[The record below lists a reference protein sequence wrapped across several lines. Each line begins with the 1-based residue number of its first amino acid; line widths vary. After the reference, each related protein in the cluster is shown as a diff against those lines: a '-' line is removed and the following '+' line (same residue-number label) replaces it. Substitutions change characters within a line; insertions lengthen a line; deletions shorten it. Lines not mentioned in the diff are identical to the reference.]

1 MKVHQTGAALLLAAL
16 SLASVGGPQAL
27 AQTTAAAVT
36 DPSALLNAAT
46 TKFNAYVA
54 LMNRTLRV
62 EDSINRYRSWVNM
75 KSGPTGKERYID
87 YGLYEVYDTSGETA
101 AAEAAAGREPA
112 MPDLDAAMKSFIA
125 ANTAISP
132 LLNQASGYYERK
144 DYLADKMAEGKE
156 LHAKLVPAIDAY
168 ETARARLEVAFRVE
182 KDKAD
187 QQRLDVIEKQ
197 EGRQAKWQ
205 RTNVMWKIRRVMDV
219 LPGNGRQP
227 VDLAVFDATLNDYAG
242 AIKEM
247 VAFTA
252 SNPKA
257 LSSFASTPS
266 QLLGDLRG
274 LREQL
279 ARSKGD
285 LRRGNASLTVQ
296 NIFNQYNMLVQM
308 SNSGIYDR

>member
-1 MKVHQTGAALLLAAL
+1 MKVHQTGAAFLLAAL
-16 SLASVGGPQAL
+16 SLAAIGGPPAL

-46 TKFNAYVA
+46 SKFNAYVA

-75 KSGPTGKERYID
+75 KTGPTGKERYID
-87 YGLYEVYDTSGETA
+87 YGLYEVYDTTRETTEA
-101 AAEAAAGREPA
+101 SAAAGREPA
-112 MPDLDAAMKSFIA
+112 MPELDAAVKAFIA

-132 LLNQASGYYERK
+132 LLNQAAGYYQRK
-144 DYLADKMAEGKE
+144 DYLADKMEQGRD
-156 LHAKLVPAIDAY
+156 LHAKLLPAIETY
-168 ETARARLEVAFRVE
+168 GTARARMEAAFRVE

-187 QQRLDVIEKQ
+187 QQRLDAIEKQ
-197 EGRQAKWQ
+197 EGRLAKWQ

-219 LPGNGRQP
+219 LPSSGRQAI
-227 VDLAVFDATLNDYAG
+227 DLSAFDAALNDYAG
-242 AIKEM
+242 AIKDM
-247 VAFTA
+247 VAFTG
-252 SNPKA
+252 SNPGK

-279 ARSKGD
+279 ARTKGD
-285 LRRGNASLTVQ
+285 PRRMSNGLQSIV
-296 NIFNQYNMLVQM
+296 NQYNMLVQM
-308 SNSGIYDR
+308 SNSGMYDDR